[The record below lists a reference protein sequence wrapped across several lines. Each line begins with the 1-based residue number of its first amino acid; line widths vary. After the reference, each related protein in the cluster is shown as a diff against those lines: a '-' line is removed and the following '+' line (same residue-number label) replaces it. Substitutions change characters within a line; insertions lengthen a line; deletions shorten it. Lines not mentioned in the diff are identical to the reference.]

1 MKERLDLLLVR
12 KGLVRSRS
20 QARDLIKLRRV
31 IVDGKICD
39 KPGAITDGE
48 SQIELLRDR
57 KYVSRAAE
65 KLERAYEVFALNFEG
80 KVVCDVG
87 ASKGGFTQFA
97 IEHGARKVYAVDVG
111 SNQLD
116 ESLRRNPRVIC
127 LENFNARQLS
137 PEVLG
142 ETVDI
147 VLCDVSFI
155 SVKLLLK
162 PMNSILRKVGQVV
175 LLIKPQF
182 EMGLSKNKSKTSHR
196 DAIEGV
202 LSEAVKFGLVALDLT
217 YSPITGCDGDIE
229 YLAFFVKD
237 EENNLRGQID
247 ETKIE
252 CVVDEAWRIFRGG
265 K

>member
-31 IVDGKICD
+31 IVNGKICD
-39 KPGAITDGE
+39 KPGVIIEEE
-48 SQIELLRDR
+48 SHIQFLKDR

-65 KLERAYEVFALNFEG
+65 KLERAYEVFSLDFEG
-80 KVVCDVG
+80 KIVCDVG

-97 IEHGARKVYAVDVG
+97 IEHGARRVYAVDVG

-116 ESLRRNPRVIC
+116 ESLRTDPRVIC
-127 LENFNARQLS
+127 LENFNAKQLS
-137 PEVLG
+137 LDVLG
-142 ETVDI
+142 EAVDM

-155 SVKLLLK
+155 SVKLLIK
-162 PMNSILRKVGQVV
+162 PISSILRKAGQVV
-175 LLIKPQF
+175 LLVKPQF
-182 EMGLSKNKSKTSHR
+182 EMGLSKNRSKTSHIG
-196 DAIEGV
+196 AIEGV
-202 LSEAVKFGLVALDLT
+202 LSEAAKFGLVALDLA
-217 YSPITGCDGDIE
+217 YSPITGCEGDIE

-237 EENNLRGQID
+237 EGNNLRNQIN
-247 ETKIE
+247 EMKIE
-252 CVVDEAWRIFRGG
+252 YCVDEAWRIFRGG